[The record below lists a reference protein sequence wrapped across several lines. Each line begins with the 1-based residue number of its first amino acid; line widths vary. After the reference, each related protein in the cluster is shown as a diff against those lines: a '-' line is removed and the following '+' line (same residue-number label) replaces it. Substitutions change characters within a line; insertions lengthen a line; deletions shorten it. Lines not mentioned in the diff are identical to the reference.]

1 MLNVLINAYAVS
13 PNWGSE
19 PGMGW
24 NWIVNIA
31 RHCNVFVITEGE
43 WKKEILEAVAKL
55 PQKDNIHFYFNPLPD
70 KVRKM
75 CWNQGDW
82 RFYWYY
88 AKWQKRTLEIARQI
102 IADNH
107 IDVMHQLNM
116 IGFREPGYLWKI
128 KDIPLVWGPVGG
140 VANIPT
146 AYLKGAG
153 WKMNLFCRLKNF
165 ISDMQFRFHPRVR
178 AAVKRSAMIAA
189 MKEVQAAIKRVYGKD
204 IPVIN
209 ETGTYP
215 TDTRETNKPSSN
227 PDTLNVLW
235 VGKFDFRKRLDL
247 ALKTVAETK
256 NPNIKLTVCGTDSE
270 QQVDEYKNLASSLG
284 IAEQV
289 NWMGKVDHDRI
300 LGLMRA
306 SDLFLFTSIS
316 DATSTV
322 VLEAVTAGL
331 PILSFNTC
339 GFGPLVKD
347 FAGVAIELSTPDE
360 SVAEFAAKLNYFYK
374 NRSSLEEIVNNSITK
389 SYTLSWDYKGEKISR
404 IYKTVVS
411 DSGGVIL
418 WLPINYK
425 CSFNI
430 LWVGKFDF
438 RKQFSL
444 ALRSVSMMSDK
455 KGVKL
460 HVVAPLNDEQKKSL
474 EKEVRDLNMT
484 DHVKFYGRIPN
495 ADVHRLMKRSDVF
508 LFTSL
513 SEGTPHVILEA
524 ISNNLPI
531 VCFDICGH
539 GEVVDNSIGIKIPLS
554 NPIVSASQFVE
565 ALDMLKSRPDIRKDL
580 ANNCHNKQLQCSWQ
594 KKATKIVEIYQKNI
608 RK

>member
-24 NWIVNIA
+24 NWIINIA
-31 RHCNVFVITEGE
+31 KHCNVFVITEGE
-43 WKKEILEAVAKL
+43 WKNEILHAIGKL
-55 PQKDNIHFYFNPLPD
+55 SQKDNIHFYFNPLPD

-88 AKWQKRTLEIARQI
+88 AKWQKKTLEIARQI
-102 IADNH
+102 IAENQ

-140 VANIPT
+140 IANIPT

-178 AAVKRSAMIAA
+178 AAVKRSTMIAA
-189 MKEVQAAIKRVYGKD
+189 MKEVQSAAKRVYGKD
-204 IPVIN
+204 IPIIN

-215 TDTRETNKPSSN
+215 STEDGN
-227 PDTLNVLW
+227 PCVRFDNNTLNVLW

-247 ALKTVAETK
+247 ALKAVAAT
-256 NPNIKLTVCGTDSE
+256 NNRNIILYICGTGTDE
-270 QQVDEYKNLASSLG
+270 QIEEYRDLSDALNINL
-284 IAEQV
+284 QV
-289 NWMGKVDHDRI
+289 NWLGKVEHDQI
-300 LGLMRA
+300 PSLMKSA
-306 SDLFLFTSIS
+306 DLLLFTSLS
-316 DATSTV
+316 EATSTV
-322 VLEAVTAGL
+322 VLEAVSAGL
-331 PILSFNTC
+331 PIISFNLC
-339 GFGPLVKD
+339 GFGPLVEN
-347 FAGVAIELSTPDE
+347 FAGKTIDVSDPHQ
-360 SVAEFAAKLNYFYK
+360 SVMDLALQLNFFYK
-374 NRSSLEEIVNNSITK
+374 NRESLDKISHAEQANV
-389 SYTLSWDYKGEKISR
+389 YTLSWEYKGFQISKIYTAAQR
-404 IYKTVVS
+404 
-411 DSGGVIL
+411 GGVIV
-418 WLPINYK
+418 WIPNDYK
-425 CSFNI
+425 DEFNI

-444 ALRSVSMMSDK
+444 ALQSAAKMHE
-455 KGVKL
+455 KGNVMF
-460 HVVAPLNDEQKKSL
+460 HVVAPMTEKQGTEIKSQIKQL
-474 EKEVRDLNMT
+474 GLQDNVIL
-484 DHVKFYGRIPN
+484 YGRVPN
-495 ADVHRLMKRSDVF
+495 EKVHSLMKASDVF

-524 ISNNLPI
+524 VKNCLPI

-539 GEVVDNSIGIKIPLS
+539 GEVVDNSIGIKLPLTSSEQSSSDFAKILDDLMFNKEKLNALSANCIPKQIELS
-554 NPIVSASQFVE
+554 WDSKIA
-565 ALDMLKSRPDIRKDL
+565 AMLTIY
-580 ANNCHNKQLQCSWQ
+580 NNSISKQ
-594 KKATKIVEIYQKNI
+594 
-608 RK
+608 